1 MGSDNLHHK
10 RKQRTLHSFKRK
22 SNDRKP
28 YDTVLIVC
36 EGIKTEPNY
45 LQAYCDE
52 KRLSSANIKI
62 AGRGENPSRVVDFS
76 LSEYKRDINHYDRI
90 YCVFDKDQHP
100 CYQESINRINLF
112 RERTHKPIPIYAIT
126 SVPCFEYW
134 LLLHFVE
141 TTHSYTSIGGKTAS
155 NFVCAK
161 LKSYFKDYDKSHTN
175 IYQLTKQHLSIAIE
189 RAKRL
194 KQQQNKSGFDNPST
208 NMYELIEYLETIGS
222 NIS

>member
-1 MGSDNLHHK
+1 MGTDNLHHK
-10 RKQRTLHSFKRK
+10 RKQQTLRALKRK

-52 KRLSSANIKI
+52 KKLSNANIKI

-76 LSEYKRDINHYDRI
+76 LKEYNRGKSNYDRI
-90 YCVFDKDQHP
+90 YCVFDMDMHP
-100 CYQESINRINLF
+100 CYQESINRINIL
-112 RERTHKPIPIYAIT
+112 RERRHNPIPIYAIA

-141 TTHSYTSIGGKTAS
+141 STRLYTSTGEKSAS
-155 NFVCAK
+155 ELVCDDVRH
-161 LKSYFKDYDKSHTN
+161 YIRDYQKNNVN
-175 IYQLTKQHLSIAIE
+175 IYHITKQHLTIAID

-194 KQQQNKSGFDNPST
+194 RQNQSDIGTDNPST
-208 NMYELIEYLETIGS
+208 NMYELIEYLEQIQRRK
-222 NIS
+222 